1 MTIKHGQVAIV
12 EATVEEGSPV
22 VGKSLADLTFPP
34 NVVISALIRENSLIL
49 PKGDTILQPD
59 DEVIALS
66 NKESEE
72 GLRQMLT
79 GA

>member
-1 MTIKHGQVAIV
+1 
-12 EATVEEGSPV
+12 
-22 VGKSLADLTFPP
+22 LADLTFPP
-34 NVVISALIRENSLIL
+34 NVVISAVIREDALIL

-79 GA
+79 GV